1 MTDGD
6 DIRLSDEER
15 LHALNVLGEHYA
27 AGRLDGDEFYERSG
41 AVAAGRTVGAL
52 REPFRG
58 LPGGVPLREEG
69 GSIRRVGDAVPQP
82 LTKQEESSPAAELES
97 LRHRG
102 KVVETVDG
110 VILGLTLLVFLV
122 LQFAVDWSWAWLVW
136 PSLAVTLSVSR
147 LLYHFGDEDEK
158 MYKELKKADAKSRRK
173 RLEQAGVRIRELED
187 KRDES

>member
-6 DIRLSDEER
+6 DIRLSDSER

-27 AGRLDGDEFYERSG
+27 AGRLDNDEFYERSG
-41 AVAAGRTVGAL
+41 AVAAGRTLAAL

-58 LPGGVPLREEG
+58 LPGGVPLREVNGAIE
-69 GSIRRVGDAVPQP
+69 RVGETQPQP
-82 LTKQEESSPAAELES
+82 RAKEESTPAAELES

-110 VILGLTLLVFLV
+110 VILGLTLVVFLV

-136 PSLAVTLSVSR
+136 PSLAVTLSVPR

-158 MYKELKKADAKSRRK
+158 MYKELEKADAKSRRK
-173 RLEQAGVRIRELED
+173 RLEQAGARIRELED

>member
-6 DIRLSDEER
+6 DLLLSDSER

-41 AVAAGRTVGAL
+41 AVAAGRTLGAL
-52 REPFRG
+52 RAPFRG
-58 LPGGVPLREEG
+58 LPGGVPLREVAGAIE
-69 GSIRRVGDAVPQP
+69 RVGDAQPQP
-82 LTKQEESSPAAELES
+82 PAKQDSSAAELES

-110 VILGLTLLVFLV
+110 VILGLTLVVFLV

-136 PSLAVTLSVSR
+136 PSLAVTLSVPR
-147 LLYHFGDEDEK
+147 LVYHFGDEDEK

-173 RLEQAGVRIRELED
+173 RLEQAGARIRELED